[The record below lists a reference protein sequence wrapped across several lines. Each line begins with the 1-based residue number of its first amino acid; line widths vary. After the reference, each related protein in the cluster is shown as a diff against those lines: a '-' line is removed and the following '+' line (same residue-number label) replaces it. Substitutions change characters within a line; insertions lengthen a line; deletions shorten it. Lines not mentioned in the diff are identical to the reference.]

1 MRLAAQAKGG
11 FYPTPEKVVDFIATL
26 IRAPAGYYYRNR
38 EVIRILDPCCGA
50 GEAAA
55 QLGERLTQDNTMP
68 IETYGV
74 ELHTDRAEEAVSRLH
89 RTLAAD
95 LFQTSIGNQAFG
107 ICLLNPPY
115 DHDPESKRTE
125 HAFLTHSTRYLND
138 GGLLVFIVPRQRLA
152 VSAKYL
158 ASYYYRLRCWAF
170 PHPEREAFDQV
181 VVMGYRMA
189 EPRLDE
195 EAQRQV
201 LAWAEGEPE
210 TLSPQGYP
218 IYTAI
223 TSDAGDILFATR
235 TVDPVAAAQEAR
247 RSGLWASAEVTDTL
261 WPSKDQRTR
270 PLMPLRRGHMA
281 MLIAA
286 GFLDNLQ
293 LEADGRRIL
302 VKGKTT
308 KELVLV
314 EETPDKETYRE
325 RLRTTVVALDLGD
338 GVITDI
344 AA

>member
-11 FYPTPEKVVDFIATL
+11 FYPTPERVVDFIATL

-38 EVIRILDPCCGA
+38 EVVRILDPCCGA
-50 GEAAA
+50 GEAVA

-74 ELHTDRAEEAVSRLH
+74 ELHTDRAEEAASRLH

-210 TLSPQGYP
+210 PLYSQRLPHLHRHHLGCGGHPVRHPHRRSRGGGAGGPALRPVGQRRSNGLPLAQQGP
-218 IYTAI
+218 EDPPP
-223 TSDAGDILFATR
+223 DAPATR
-235 TVDPVAAAQEAR
+235 THGHAHRRRVPGQPPA
-247 RSGLWASAEVTDTL
+247 RSGRSAHPGQGEDH
-261 WPSKDQRTR
+261 QGAGAG
-270 PLMPLRRGHMA
+270 RGDP
-281 MLIAA
+281 
-286 GFLDNLQ
+286 GQ
-293 LEADGRRIL
+293 G
-302 VKGKTT
+302 
-308 KELVLV
+308 
-314 EETPDKETYRE
+314 
-325 RLRTTVVALDLGD
+325 DL
-338 GVITDI
+338 
-344 AA
+344 